1 MRGEIRGIVDALKES
16 QNADITN
23 GREVVFTDE
32 RISAN
37 VTESVV
43 SGRYICSVLV
53 AVKVITVLLANHIN
67 ST

>member
-16 QNADITN
+16 QNDDITN

-32 RISAN
+32 RISVN

-43 SGRYICSVLV
+43 SGRYICSVFV
-53 AVKVITVLLANHIN
+53 AVKVITVLLANHIS